1 FITPEL
7 WSAASTLCADFSVR
21 LASPGTTI
29 AYTVSEMSV
38 VGRSMLDLSNGQN
51 TGTLTAGAPT
61 ICVTTKPSQPFPL
74 ESYATIDFV
83 NQATNAPVKRVTLH
97 LAPQL
102 VIVQD
107 VHLLTQIDRINGQVC
122 ETGVSLPFTLS
133 QPARVTIKVDG
144 TVVVQNL
151 TRPAGTSSVPIAPTL
166 VSAPGEHQAQV
177 TAVFDSGSTLV
188 TSTV

>member
-1 FITPEL
+1 MAAGRASWPGSRFLARRIASSPMSTRRGRTSRFADAVSPL
-7 WSAASTLCADFSVR
+7 WTS
-21 LASPGTTI
+21 LASSVTTI

-38 VGRSMLDLSNGQN
+38 VGRPMLDFSNGQN
-51 TGTLTAGAPT
+51 TGTLTAGTPT

-133 QPARVTIKVDG
+133 QRARVTIKVDG

-151 TRPAGTSSVPIAPTL
+151 TRPEIGRAHV
-166 VSAPGEHQAQV
+166 
-177 TAVFDSGSTLV
+177 
-188 TSTV
+188 